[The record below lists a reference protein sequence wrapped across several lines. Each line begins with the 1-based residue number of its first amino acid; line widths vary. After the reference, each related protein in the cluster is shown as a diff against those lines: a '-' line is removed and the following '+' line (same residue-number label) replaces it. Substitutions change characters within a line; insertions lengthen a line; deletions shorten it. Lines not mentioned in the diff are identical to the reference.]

1 LTLEGVPTAR
11 AAPDRSLPAVRL
23 QSTGLDVLHCVVF
36 PDPAAVGRDVPMFGC
51 DLVAVKG
58 QITAAIVDLSPV
70 TKEKVLA
77 DDYVAEFDRRAA
89 PLVQFSSPRELPEFG
104 KAIFSDRCQ
113 FIRPEGKEEESRFVK
128 LCGEILALHCE
139 LAEKRL
145 ADKHDAVDV
154 QEAVE
159 GQTFYCQKQSE
170 NDKTRRI
177 LVQAFGAEWTD
188 RYMSEVLFDEPPA
201 SP

>member
-89 PLVQFSSPRELPEFG
+89 PLRTPPDSRRV
-104 KAIFSDRCQ
+104 DRG
-113 FIRPEGKEEESRFVK
+113 P
-128 LCGEILALHCE
+128 
-139 LAEKRL
+139 
-145 ADKHDAVDV
+145 
-154 QEAVE
+154 
-159 GQTFYCQKQSE
+159 
-170 NDKTRRI
+170 
-177 LVQAFGAEWTD
+177 
-188 RYMSEVLFDEPPA
+188 
-201 SP
+201 